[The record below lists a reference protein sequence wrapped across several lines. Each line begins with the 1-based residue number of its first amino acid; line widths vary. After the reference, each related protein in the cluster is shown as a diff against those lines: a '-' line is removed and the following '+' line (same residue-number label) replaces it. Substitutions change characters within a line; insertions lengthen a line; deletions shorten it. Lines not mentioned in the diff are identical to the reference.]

1 MSDSRQDQNPESKTA
16 QTSAPPASGWT
27 RFVTDNIKT
36 IGLVLAAI
44 IVIAALFS
52 GYSYYKDRTLR
63 NAQQSVDR
71 IMTEEQ
77 GKARIEALQ
86 EILSQA
92 PKEMQTGLRLQ
103 LARLCMQEEL
113 FTQAASHWEHI
124 RKDSTDQDLQI
135 IAVLGQASAL
145 AGQDKNSQALDLL
158 QDNASQASKHYLHSI
173 NLQIATIAEK
183 AENWETALAAYQKVA
198 EMGDL
203 TSQRDEFI
211 EHKIRLMQDKVD
223 SHDS

>member
-1 MSDSRQDQNPESKTA
+1 MSPTRQDQTPENKAA
-16 QTSAPPASGWT
+16 QTNVPPASGWT
-27 RFVTDNIKT
+27 KFVTDNIKT

-63 NAQQSVDR
+63 NAQQSVDQ

-77 GKARIEALQ
+77 GQARIESLAEFLPQ
-86 EILSQA
+86 V
-92 PKEMQTGLRLQ
+92 PKEMKTGLRLQ

-113 FTQAASHWEHI
+113 FDRAVSHWQHI

-145 AGQDKNSQALDLL
+145 AAQDKNSQALDLL
-158 QDNASQASKHYLHSI
+158 QDNASQAPERYQRNV
-173 NLQIATIAEK
+173 NLKMATIAEK
-183 AENWETALAAYQKVA
+183 AENWEMALAAYQKVA
-198 EMGDL
+198 EMADL

-211 EHKIRLMQDKVD
+211 EHKITLMKDKVN
-223 SHDS
+223 SHES

>member
-1 MSDSRQDQNPESKTA
+1 MSESRQDQSPENKAA
-16 QTSAPPASGWT
+16 QTTPPPAAGWS

-36 IGLVLAAI
+36 IGIVLAAI

-52 GYSYYKDRTLR
+52 GYSYYKNRTLR
-63 NAQQSVDR
+63 NAEQSVDK

-77 GKARIEALQ
+77 GKKRIEALQ
-86 EILSQA
+86 EFLPQA

-113 FTQAASHWEHI
+113 FAQAASHWQQI
-124 RKDSTDQDLQI
+124 RDTVEDQDLQV

-145 AGQDKNSQALDLL
+145 AGQDKNSQALNLL
-158 QDNASQASKHYLHSI
+158 QDNVSQAPERYQRNF
-173 NLQIATIAEK
+173 NLKIATIAEK

-198 EMGDL
+198 DMADL

-211 EHKIRLMQDKVD
+211 EHKITLMKDKVD
-223 SHDS
+223 SRDS

>member
-1 MSDSRQDQNPESKTA
+1 MSESRQDQSPENKAA
-16 QTSAPPASGWT
+16 QTSAPPASEWT
-27 RFVTDNIKT
+27 RFVTDNMKS

-52 GYSYYKDRTLR
+52 GYSYYKNRTMR

-86 EILSQA
+86 EFLPQA
-92 PKEMQTGLRLQ
+92 PKEMQTGLHLQ

-113 FTQAASHWEHI
+113 FTQAVSHWKHI

-158 QDNASQASKHYLHSI
+158 QDNVSRTPERYMRSFNLKTAS
-173 NLQIATIAEK
+173 IAEK
-183 AENWETALAAYQKVA
+183 AGNWEVALAAYQKVA
-198 EMGDL
+198 DMGDL